1 MLKLNLPKIT
11 RLVGVAL
18 TAAMMASTAIHAQEV
33 PDFLEGVTL
42 SKPLNEVKIGF
53 SIRGLLGGGDLYT
66 AQYVNR
72 VKELA
77 EQYGVQLVSIDAQ
90 DDPAK
95 QNQDVANLMAQ
106 GVDVVC
112 VWATNAKAI
121 VPALKKAHDAGFKV
135 VTFNAVVDESGQEY
149 IDAYVG
155 PNDYNQSKLA
165 TQQLIDAMG
174 GKGNI
179 VMIRAQLGFSPSDL
193 RAQAVFDLVAENP
206 DIKLLDTQEGR
217 WSQVLGQQI
226 MENFITR
233 FGNDIDGVVG
243 ADGYTS
249 TGAYLAV
256 DAARQSGKLDPDH
269 VIYFA
274 DANVVSTSYDLMAE
288 GKFPGGSVIQ
298 DPAAEGALAFET
310 ALKVALG
317 IEVEKETF
325 LPTPE
330 INQDN
335 YSQYPRPSN

>member
-1 MLKLNLPKIT
+1 MKRELSRIAK
-11 RLVGVAL
+11 VFS
-18 TAAMMASTAIHAQEV
+18 AAIAATLLIASAAKAEDV
-33 PDFLEGVTL
+33 PDWLQGQKL
-42 SKPLNEVKIGF
+42 AKPLNQVHIGF

-66 AQYVNR
+66 AQYVNK

-77 EQYGVQLVSIDAQ
+77 EKYGVALTSIDAQ

-121 VPALKKAHDAGFKV
+121 VPALKKAHEGGFKV
-135 VTFNAVVDESGQEY
+135 VTFNAVVDEAGQKY
-149 IDAYVG
+149 VDAYVG
-155 PNDYNQSKLA
+155 PDDYNQSKLA
-165 TQQLIDAMG
+165 TQQMIDAMG

-193 RAQAVFDLVAENP
+193 RAQAVFDLVKANP
-206 DIKLLDTQEGR
+206 GITLLDTQEGR
-217 WSQVLGQQI
+217 WSQVMGQQI

-233 FGNDIDGVVG
+233 FGNKIDGVVG

-256 DAARQSGKLDPDH
+256 DAARKSGKLDPNH
-269 VIYFA
+269 IIYFS
-274 DANVVSTSYDLMAE
+274 DANVVSTSYDLMKE

-298 DPAAEGALAFET
+298 DPSREGELAFQT
-310 ALKVALG
+310 AVKVAEG
-317 IEVEKETF
+317 IEVPKQTF
-325 LPTPE
+325 LPTPI
-330 INQDN
+330 INQGN
-335 YSQYPRPSN
+335 FAQYKRPTN

>member
-1 MLKLNLPKIT
+1 MKHYLFSKVS
-11 RLVGVAL
+11 RLLGAAFAAAVLVT
-18 TAAMMASTAIHAQEV
+18 TAVQAQET
-33 PDFLEGVTL
+33 PDWLAGQKL
-42 SKPLNEVKIGF
+42 SKPLTDVHIGF

-66 AQYVNR
+66 AQYVNK

-77 EQYGVQLVSIDAQ
+77 EKYGVKLTSIDAQ

-106 GVDVVC
+106 GVDVVA

-135 VTFNAVVDESGQEY
+135 VTYNAVVDQSGQQY

-155 PNDYNQSKLA
+155 PDDYNQSKLA
-165 TQQLIDAMG
+165 TQQMIDAMS

-193 RAQAVFDLVAENP
+193 RAQAVFDLVKANP
-206 DIKLLDTQEGR
+206 GIQLLDTQEGR

-233 FGNDIDGVVG
+233 FGNQIDGVVG

-256 DAARQSGKLDPDH
+256 DAARKSGKLDPNK

-274 DANVVSTSYDLMAE
+274 DANVVSTSYDLMKE

-298 DPAAEGALAFET
+298 DPSAEGELAFQI
-310 ALKVALG
+310 AVKVALG
-317 IEVEKETF
+317 IEVPKETF
-325 LPTPE
+325 LPTPI
-330 INQDN
+330 INEGN
-335 YSQYPRPSN
+335 VNQYERPTN

>member
-1 MLKLNLPKIT
+1 MRYELLSKISKILGAMLAAA
-11 RLVGVAL
+11 VL
-18 TAAMMASTAIHAQEV
+18 TASVAQAEDL
-33 PDFLEGVTL
+33 PDWLQGQKL
-42 SKPLNEVKIGF
+42 AKPLNEVHVGF

-66 AQYVNR
+66 AQYVNK

-77 EQYGVQLVSIDAQ
+77 QKYGVKLTSIDAQ

-135 VTFNAVVDESGQEY
+135 VTFNAVVDEAGQKY
-149 IDAYVG
+149 VDAYVG

-165 TQQLIDAMG
+165 TQQMFDAMG

-193 RAQAVFDLVAENP
+193 RAQAVFDLVKANP
-206 DIKLLDTQEGR
+206 GITLLDTQEGR
-217 WSQVLGQQI
+217 WSQVIAQQI

-233 FGNDIDGVVG
+233 FGNKIDGVVG

-249 TGAYLAV
+249 TGSYLAIE
-256 DAARQSGKLDPDH
+256 AARKSGKLDPNH

-274 DANVVSTSYDLMAE
+274 DPNVVSTSYDLMKE
-288 GKFPGGSVIQ
+288 GKFPGGSTIQ
-298 DPAAEGALAFET
+298 DPAREGELAFQTAVKVAEGIQLP
-310 ALKVALG
+310 
-317 IEVEKETF
+317 KETF
-325 LPTPE
+325 LPTPI
-330 INQDN
+330 INQSN
-335 YSQYPRPSN
+335 VNQYPRPTN

>member
-1 MLKLNLPKIT
+1 MLNLNLASIT
-11 RLVGVAL
+11 RLLGAAI
-18 TAAMMASTAIHAQEV
+18 TAAVLTTTVVYAQEV
-33 PDFLEGVTL
+33 PSFLQGQTL
-42 SKPLNEVKIGF
+42 SKPLNQVKIGF
-53 SIRGLLGGGDLYT
+53 SIRGLVGGGDLYT
-66 AQYVNR
+66 AQYVNK

-77 EQYGVQLVSIDAQ
+77 KKYGVQLVSIDAQ

-106 GVDVVC
+106 GVDVVA

-121 VPALKKAHDAGFKV
+121 VPALKKAHDGGFKV
-135 VTFNAVVDESGQEY
+135 VTFNAVVDKSAKDY

-155 PNDYNQSKLA
+155 PDDYNQSKLA
-165 TQQLIDAMG
+165 TQQMIDAMG

-193 RAQAVFDLVAENP
+193 RAQAVFDLVKKNP
-206 DIKLLDTQEGR
+206 GITLLDTQEGR

-233 FGNDIDGVVG
+233 FGNRIDGVVG

-249 TGAYLAV
+249 TGANLAV
-256 DAARQSGKLDPDH
+256 EAARQSGKLDPNH
-269 VIYFA
+269 LIYFA
-274 DANVVSTSYDLMAE
+274 DANVVSTSYDLMAK

-298 DPAAEGALAFET
+298 DPSAEGALAFET

-317 IEVEKETF
+317 INVPKETF
-325 LPTPE
+325 LPTPV

-335 YSQYPRPSN
+335 YKQYPRPSN